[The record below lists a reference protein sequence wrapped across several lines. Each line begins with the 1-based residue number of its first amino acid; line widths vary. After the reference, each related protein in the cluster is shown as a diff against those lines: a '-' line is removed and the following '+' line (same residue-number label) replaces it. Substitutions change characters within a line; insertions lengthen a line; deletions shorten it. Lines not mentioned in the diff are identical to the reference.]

1 MKDKDVTVILRA
13 FKKKTSVINNAR
25 MVVTVIDS
33 QHHRGLYSRFQGSN
47 FELAKIVTGNEKQ
60 PKNKKRPKNNRPF
73 MKKEKSMLDK
83 GEYRKL
89 LAKTLKGY
97 ITSTENGLLVD
108 WDRFSNEVEKV
119 ARDLLIKDRLG
130 LKPLDPVTI
139 RRKERAGEGGS
150 TPLVATGQLADA
162 IICYPEYGE

>member
-47 FELAKIVTGNEKQ
+47 FELAKIVTDNE
-60 PKNKKRPKNNRPF
+60 KRPKNNRPLNNRPF

-108 WDRFSNEVEKV
+108 WDRFSNEVGKV

-150 TPLVATGQLADA
+150 TPLVATGELADA
-162 IICYPEYGE
+162 IICYPEYGV

>member
-47 FELAKIVTGNEKQ
+47 FELAKIITD
-60 PKNKKRPKNNRPF
+60 NKKHPENNRPF

-108 WDRFSNEVEKV
+108 WDRFSNEVGKV

-162 IICYPEYGE
+162 IICYPEYGV

>member
-47 FELAKIVTGNEKQ
+47 FELAKIVTDNE
-60 PKNKKRPKNNRPF
+60 KRPKNKRPKYNRPF

>member
-1 MKDKDVTVILRA
+1 MR
-13 FKKKTSVINNAR
+13 
-25 MVVTVIDS
+25 
-33 QHHRGLYSRFQGSN
+33 
-47 FELAKIVTGNEKQ
+47 
-60 PKNKKRPKNNRPF
+60 
-73 MKKEKSMLDK
+73 KEKSMLDK

-162 IICYPEYGE
+162 IICYPEYGV

>member
-47 FELAKIVTGNEKQ
+47 FELAKIVTD
-60 PKNKKRPKNNRPF
+60 NKRPF
-73 MKKEKSMLDK
+73 MRKEKSMLDK

-108 WDRFSNEVEKV
+108 WDRFSNEVGKV

-162 IICYPEYGE
+162 IICYPEYGV

>member
-47 FELAKIVTGNEKQ
+47 FELAKIVTDNEKR
-60 PKNKKRPKNNRPF
+60 PKNKRPKNNRPF

-108 WDRFSNEVEKV
+108 WDRFSNEVGKV

>member
-60 PKNKKRPKNNRPF
+60 PKNNRPF
-73 MKKEKSMLDK
+73 MRKEKSMLDK

-108 WDRFSNEVEKV
+108 WDRFSNEVGKV

>member
-1 MKDKDVTVILRA
+1 MKDKDVTVSLRA

-47 FELAKIVTGNEKQ
+47 FELTKIVTENG
-60 PKNKKRPKNNRPF
+60 RPF
-73 MKKEKSMLDK
+73 IRKEKSMLDK

-108 WDRFSNEVEKV
+108 WDRFSNEVGKV

>member
-1 MKDKDVTVILRA
+1 MKDEDVTVSLRA

-60 PKNKKRPKNNRPF
+60 PKNNRPF

-108 WDRFSNEVEKV
+108 WDRFSNEVGKV

>member
-1 MKDKDVTVILRA
+1 MKDEDVTVSLRA
-13 FKKKTSVINNAR
+13 FKKKTSVINNAKI
-25 MVVTVIDS
+25 VVTVADT
-33 QHHRGLYSRFQGSN
+33 QHHRRLYTRFQGSN
-47 FELAKIVTGNEKQ
+47 FELAKIVTD
-60 PKNKKRPKNNRPF
+60 NKKRPKKNRPF

>member
-47 FELAKIVTGNEKQ
+47 FELAKIVTDNKKQ
-60 PKNKKRPKNNRPF
+60 PKNKRPF
-73 MKKEKSMLDK
+73 MRKEKSMLDK

>member
-47 FELAKIVTGNEKQ
+47 FELAKIVTDNKKQ
-60 PKNKKRPKNNRPF
+60 PKNKRPFNKRPF
-73 MKKEKSMLDK
+73 MRKEKSMLDK

-108 WDRFSNEVEKV
+108 WDRFSNEVGKV

>member
-1 MKDKDVTVILRA
+1 MKDNDVTVSLRA

-47 FELAKIVTGNEKQ
+47 FELTKIVTENG
-60 PKNKKRPKNNRPF
+60 RPF
-73 MKKEKSMLDK
+73 MRKEKSMLDK

-108 WDRFSNEVEKV
+108 WDRFSNEVGKV

>member
-1 MKDKDVTVILRA
+1 MKDKDVTVTLRA

-47 FELAKIVTGNEKQ
+47 FELTKIVTENG
-60 PKNKKRPKNNRPF
+60 RPF
-73 MKKEKSMLDK
+73 MRKEKSMLDK

-108 WDRFSNEVEKV
+108 WDRFSNEVGKV

>member
-47 FELAKIVTGNEKQ
+47 FELAKIVTDNEKQ
-60 PKNKKRPKNNRPF
+60 PKNNRLF
-73 MKKEKSMLDK
+73 MRKEKSMLDK

-89 LAKTLKGY
+89 LAKILKGY

-108 WDRFSNEVEKV
+108 WDRFSNEVGKV

>member
-1 MKDKDVTVILRA
+1 MKDKDVTVSLRA

-47 FELAKIVTGNEKQ
+47 FELTKIVTENG
-60 PKNKKRPKNNRPF
+60 RPF
-73 MKKEKSMLDK
+73 MRKEKSMLDK

-108 WDRFSNEVEKV
+108 WDRFSNEVGKV

-139 RRKERAGEGGS
+139 QRKERAGEGGS

>member
-47 FELAKIVTGNEKQ
+47 FELAKIVTDNE
-60 PKNKKRPKNNRPF
+60 KRPKNNRPF

-108 WDRFSNEVEKV
+108 WDRFSNEVGKV

-130 LKPLDPVTI
+130 LKPLAPVTI

-162 IICYPEYGE
+162 IICYPEYGV

>member
-1 MKDKDVTVILRA
+1 MKDKDVTIVLRA

-47 FELAKIVTGNEKQ
+47 FELAKIVTDNKKQ
-60 PKNKKRPKNNRPF
+60 PKKKRPF

-108 WDRFSNEVEKV
+108 WDRFSNEVRKV

>member
-47 FELAKIVTGNEKQ
+47 FELAKIITDNEKQ
-60 PKNKKRPKNNRPF
+60 PKNKQPKNNRPF
-73 MKKEKSMLDK
+73 MRKEKSMLDK

-108 WDRFSNEVEKV
+108 WDRFSNEVGKV

>member
-47 FELAKIVTGNEKQ
+47 FELAKIVTD
-60 PKNKKRPKNNRPF
+60 NKKRPKNKRPF

-162 IICYPEYGE
+162 IICYPEYGV

>member
-1 MKDKDVTVILRA
+1 MDEDVSVNLRA
-13 FKKKTSVINNAR
+13 FKKKTSVINNAK
-25 MVVTVIDS
+25 MIVTVADT
-33 QHHRGLYSRFQGSN
+33 QHHRGLYTRFQGSN
-47 FELAKIVTGNEKQ
+47 YELAKIVTDNEKQ
-60 PKNKKRPKNNRPF
+60 PKNNRLF

-108 WDRFSNEVEKV
+108 WDRFSNEVEQV
-119 ARDLLIKDRLG
+119 ARELLIEDRLG

-162 IICYPEYGE
+162 IICYPEYGV

>member
-33 QHHRGLYSRFQGSN
+33 QHHRSLYSRFQGSN
-47 FELAKIVTGNEKQ
+47 FELAKIVTD
-60 PKNKKRPKNNRPF
+60 NKKRPKNNRPF

-108 WDRFSNEVEKV
+108 WDRFSNEVGKV

>member
-47 FELAKIVTGNEKQ
+47 FELTKIVTENG
-60 PKNKKRPKNNRPF
+60 RPF
-73 MKKEKSMLDK
+73 MRKEKSMLDK

-108 WDRFSNEVEKV
+108 WDRFSNEVGKV
-119 ARDLLIKDRLG
+119 ARELLIKDRLG

-139 RRKERAGEGGS
+139 RRKARAGEGGS

>member
-47 FELAKIVTGNEKQ
+47 FELAKIVTD
-60 PKNKKRPKNNRPF
+60 NKRPF
-73 MKKEKSMLDK
+73 MRKEKSMLDK

-108 WDRFSNEVEKV
+108 WDRFSNEVGKV

>member
-1 MKDKDVTVILRA
+1 MKDKDVTVILRV

-47 FELAKIVTGNEKQ
+47 FELAKIVTD
-60 PKNKKRPKNNRPF
+60 NKRPF
-73 MKKEKSMLDK
+73 MRKEKSMLDK

-108 WDRFSNEVEKV
+108 WDRFSNEVGKV

>member
-33 QHHRGLYSRFQGSN
+33 QQHRGLYSRFQGPN
-47 FELAKIVTGNEKQ
+47 FELAKTATGNEKQ
-60 PKNKKRPKNNRPF
+60 PKNKQPKNNRPF
-73 MKKEKSMLDK
+73 MRKEKSMLDK

-108 WDRFSNEVEKV
+108 WDRFSNEVGKV

>member
-60 PKNKKRPKNNRPF
+60 PKNNRPF
-73 MKKEKSMLDK
+73 MRKEKSMLDK

-108 WDRFSNEVEKV
+108 WDRFSNEVGKV

-162 IICYPEYGE
+162 IICYPEYGV

>member
-47 FELAKIVTGNEKQ
+47 FELAKIVTENG
-60 PKNKKRPKNNRPF
+60 RPF
-73 MKKEKSMLDK
+73 MRKEKSMLDK

-108 WDRFSNEVEKV
+108 WDRFSNEVGKV

>member
-47 FELAKIVTGNEKQ
+47 FELAKIVTD
-60 PKNKKRPKNNRPF
+60 NKKRPKNKRPF

-108 WDRFSNEVEKV
+108 WDRFSNEVGKV

>member
-1 MKDKDVTVILRA
+1 MKDKDVTVTLRA

-47 FELAKIVTGNEKQ
+47 FELTKIVTENG
-60 PKNKKRPKNNRPF
+60 RPF
-73 MKKEKSMLDK
+73 MRKEMSMLDK

-108 WDRFSNEVEKV
+108 WDRFSNEVGKV

>member
-47 FELAKIVTGNEKQ
+47 FELAKIVTDNKKQ
-60 PKNKKRPKNNRPF
+60 PKNKHPKNNRPF
-73 MKKEKSMLDK
+73 MRKEKSMLDK

>member
-47 FELAKIVTGNEKQ
+47 FELAKIVTDNKKQPNNKKQ
-60 PKNKKRPKNNRPF
+60 PKNKRPF
-73 MKKEKSMLDK
+73 MRKEKSMLDK

-108 WDRFSNEVEKV
+108 WDRFSNEVGKV

>member
-1 MKDKDVTVILRA
+1 MDEDVSVNLRA

-25 MVVTVIDS
+25 MVVTVADT
-33 QHHRGLYSRFQGSN
+33 QHHRGLYTRFQGSN
-47 FELAKIVTGNEKQ
+47 YELSKIEK
-60 PKNKKRPKNNRPF
+60 KKKKQPKNNRPF
-73 MKKEKSMLDK
+73 MKKEKSILDK
-83 GEYRKL
+83 GEYRKK

-97 ITSTENGLLVD
+97 ISCTENGMYVD
-108 WDRFSNEVEKV
+108 WNGFSSEVEQV

-139 RRKERAGEGGS
+139 RRKESAGEGSS

-162 IICYPEYGE
+162 IICYPEYGV